1 MKGKSEIFMK
11 ALLTLCALAAV
22 GFVAVIIVYLVSSG
36 VPAIREIGLGDF
48 LTGRVWDPTSGDDP
62 QYGILPMLLTS
73 LYGAAGA
80 LLLGLPVGFLTA
92 LFLAKAAPKGV
103 AKVLRFAVEL
113 LSGIPSVVYGLVGM
127 LVLVPRVRDW
137 LGLPAGDTLLA
148 AILVLAVMIL
158 PTVIS
163 VSETALS
170 SVPQSYEEGSLALG
184 ATRLETW
191 LRVTAPAARS
201 GVAAAAALGVG
212 RALGEAMAILMVAGN
227 AANLPGLTKSVR
239 FLTTGIAVELG
250 YAPEGSLHRQ
260 ALFSIGL
267 VLLVFLLVINLVLH
281 LLRNNKLKK

>member
-1 MKGKSEIFMK
+1 MKGRSESVMK

-22 GFVAVIIVYLVSSG
+22 GFVAVICVYLTAAG
-36 VPAIREIGLGDF
+36 VPAIREIGAFDF
-48 LTGRVWDPTSGDDP
+48 LFGPVWDPTSGEDP
-62 QYGILPMLLTS
+62 RFGVLPMLLTS

-80 LLLGLPVGFLTA
+80 LLLGLPVGFLAA
-92 LFLAKAAPKGV
+92 LFLAKAAPRGL

-113 LSGIPSVVYGLVGM
+113 LAGVPSVVYGLVGM
-127 LVLVPRVRDW
+127 LVLVPWVRERFS
-137 LGLPAGDTLLA
+137 LPAGDTLLA

-163 VSETALS
+163 VSQNALAA
-170 SVPQSYEEGSLALG
+170 VPQSYEEGSLALG

-191 LRVTAPAARS
+191 LRVTAPAAKS

-212 RALGEAMAILMVAGN
+212 RALGETMAILMVAGN
-227 AANLPGLTKSVR
+227 VANFPALTRSVR
-239 FLTTGIAVELG
+239 FLTTGIAVELN
-250 YAPEGSLHRQ
+250 YASPGSLQRQ

-281 LLRNNKLKK
+281 RLRRGRQK